1 LIPAFLRTC
10 LLKSLLKLTRLK
22 YRTTQFTSGW
32 TSEMMQKGALN
43 IEKIREDFPI
53 LKRNVSGG
61 KPLVYL
67 DNAATTQKP
76 LAVINAIRDYYMN
89 YNSNIHRAVHQLAEE
104 ATLEFEKT
112 REKVAEF
119 INARSTEE
127 IVFTRNATEAIN
139 LVAYSWG
146 RTNVKKGDRIVITE
160 IEHHSNIVPWQILTS
175 EKGAKL
181 EYVGTDDNGYLKLQE
196 YRDYLN
202 SSKKV
207 KLVSVSHMSNVLGT
221 IVPIDEIIKMSHE
234 KGIPILVDGAQSVP
248 HMPVDVQK
256 MDCDFMA
263 FSAHKMLGPT
273 GVGILYAKKEILE
286 KMPPFMGG
294 GDMIKE
300 VHKYHTRYNDLP
312 YKFEGGT
319 PNIGDVIGFAAAI
332 DYLNN
337 IGMDKVREHEVELTG
352 YALDKI
358 NRVRGLTVYGPG
370 NTKDRGGVISFNIG
384 DIHPHDLATI
394 MNDHGV
400 AIRSGHHCAQVL
412 MERLDVAATSRASFY
427 IYNTKEEVD
436 IFVSA
441 LDEARRLFK
450 I

>member
-1 LIPAFLRTC
+1 
-10 LLKSLLKLTRLK
+10 
-22 YRTTQFTSGW
+22 
-32 TSEMMQKGALN
+32 MMQKSALN
-43 IEKIREDFPI
+43 VKKIRQDFPI
-53 LKRNVSGG
+53 LKRKVMGG

-76 LAVINAIRDYYMN
+76 LAVINAISDYYMN

-104 ATLEFEKT
+104 ATFAFEET
-112 REKVAEF
+112 RQKVARF
-119 INARSTEE
+119 INARHTDE
-127 IVFTRNATEAIN
+127 IIFTRNATEAIN

-146 RTNVKKGDRIVITE
+146 RANVKRGDRVVISE
-160 IEHHSNIVPWQILTS
+160 IEHHSNIVPWQILTQ
-175 EKGAKL
+175 EKGGRL
-181 EYVGTDDNGYLKLQE
+181 EYIGVNDSGYLKMHE
-196 YRDYLN
+196 YEKYLA
-202 SSKKV
+202 SKRV
-207 KLVSVSHMSNVLGT
+207 KLVSVSQMSNVLGT
-221 IVPIDEIIKMSHE
+221 IIPVEKIIKMSHE
-234 KGIPILVDGAQSVP
+234 RGIPVLVDGAQSVP
-248 HMPVDVQK
+248 HMQVDVQK

-273 GVGILYAKKEILE
+273 GVGVLYVKREVLE

-300 VHKYHTRYNDLP
+300 VHKYETRYNDLP

-319 PNIGDVIGFAAAI
+319 PNIADVIGFGAAI
-332 DYLNN
+332 DYLSNL
-337 IGMDKVREHEVELTG
+337 GMDRVREHEIEITK
-352 YALDKI
+352 YALEKI
-358 NRVRGLTVYGPG
+358 TGVKGVTLYGPP
-370 NTKDRGGVISFNIG
+370 NAMDRGGVVSFNIG

-412 MERLDVAATSRASFY
+412 MERLDVSATSRASFY

-436 IFVSA
+436 TFIGA
-441 LDEARRLFK
+441 LSEARRLFK

>member
-1 LIPAFLRTC
+1 
-10 LLKSLLKLTRLK
+10 
-22 YRTTQFTSGW
+22 
-32 TSEMMQKGALN
+32 MMQKHGALDVG
-43 IEKIREDFPI
+43 KIREDFPI
-53 LKRNVSGG
+53 LKRKLDGG
-61 KPLVYL
+61 KALIYL

-76 LAVINAIRDYYMN
+76 LSVINAIHDYYMN

-104 ATLEFEKT
+104 ATLAFEKT
-112 REKVAEF
+112 REKVAKF
-119 INARSTEE
+119 VNARSVEE

-146 RTNVKKGDRIVITE
+146 RANVGRDDRIVISE
-160 IEHHSNIVPWQILTS
+160 IEHHSNIVPWQILTG

-181 EYVGTDDNGYLKLQE
+181 EYIGVDDDGYLKMNE
-196 YRDYLN
+196 YRAHLDSN
-202 SSKKV
+202 RV

-221 IVPIDEIIKMSHE
+221 IIPVEEIIRMSHE
-234 KGIPILVDGAQSVP
+234 RGIPVLVDAAQSVP
-248 HMPVDVQK
+248 HMRVDVQQ

-273 GVGILYAKKEILE
+273 GVGILYVKKEILE

-300 VHKYHTRYNDLP
+300 VHKYETRYNDLP
-312 YKFEGGT
+312 YRFEGGT
-319 PNIGDVIGFAAAI
+319 PNIADVIGFAAAI
-332 DYLNN
+332 EYLED
-337 IGMDKVREHEVELTG
+337 IGMNRIRDHEIELTK
-352 YALDKI
+352 YAIDRISGGKGVTL
-358 NRVRGLTVYGPG
+358 YGPR
-370 NTKDRGGVISFNIG
+370 NVTDRGGVVSFNIG

-427 IYNTKEEVD
+427 IYNTKEEID
-436 IFVSA
+436 TFIGA

>member
-1 LIPAFLRTC
+1 
-10 LLKSLLKLTRLK
+10 
-22 YRTTQFTSGW
+22 
-32 TSEMMQKGALN
+32 MMQKGALN

-53 LKRNVSGG
+53 LKRKVSGG
-61 KPLVYL
+61 KSLVYL

-76 LAVINAIRDYYMN
+76 LAVINAIHDYYMN

-146 RTNVKKGDRIVITE
+146 RTNVKKEDRIVITE
-160 IEHHSNIVPWQILTS
+160 LEHHSNIVPWQILTS

-181 EYVGTDDNGYLKLQE
+181 DYVGTDDNGYLKLQE
-196 YRDYLN
+196 YMNYLE
-202 SSKKV
+202 SSKKKKV

-221 IVPIDEIIKMSHE
+221 IVPVNDMIKMSHE
-234 KGIPILVDGAQSVP
+234 KGIPVLIDAAQSVP

-273 GVGILYAKKEILE
+273 GVGILYVKKEILE
-286 KMPPFMGG
+286 KMPPFIGG

-300 VHKYHTRYNDLP
+300 VHKYETRYNDLP

-319 PNIGDVIGFAAAI
+319 PNIADVIGFAAAI
-332 DYLNN
+332 DYLNKL
-337 IGMDKVREHEVELTG
+337 GMDKVREHEVELTE
-352 YALDKI
+352 YALGIITK
-358 NRVRGLTVYGPG
+358 VKGVTLYGPR

-427 IYNTKEEVD
+427 IYNTKEEID

-441 LDEARRLFK
+441 LGEARRLFK

>member
-1 LIPAFLRTC
+1 MLQEHGSFDVER
-10 LLKSLLKLTRLK
+10 
-22 YRTTQFTSGW
+22 
-32 TSEMMQKGALN
+32 
-43 IEKIREDFPI
+43 IRKDFPI
-53 LKRNVSGG
+53 LKRMVSGG

-76 LAVINAIRDYYMN
+76 LAVIDAIHDYYMN

-104 ATLEFEKT
+104 ATLAFEKT
-112 REKVAEF
+112 REKVAKF
-119 INARSTEE
+119 VNARSTEE
-127 IVFTRNATEAIN
+127 IIFTRNTTEAIN

-146 RTNVKKGDRIVITE
+146 RANIGKDDRIVISE
-160 IEHHSNIVPWQILTS
+160 IEHHSNIVPWQILAN
-175 EKGAKL
+175 EKGAHL
-181 EYVGTDDNGYLKLQE
+181 DYIGVDDSGYLKMRE
-196 YRDYLN
+196 YETYLA
-202 SSKKV
+202 SGKV

-221 IVPIDEIIKMSHE
+221 IIPVNDIVKMSHE
-234 KGIPILVDGAQSVP
+234 KGIPVLVDGAQSVP
-248 HMPVDVQK
+248 HMKVDVQE

-273 GVGILYAKKEILE
+273 GVGILYVKKELLE

-300 VHKYHTRYNDLP
+300 VHKYETRYNDLP

-319 PNIGDVIGFAAAI
+319 PNIADVIGFAAAI
-332 DYLNN
+332 DYLDNL
-337 IGMDKVREHEVELTG
+337 GMDKVRQHEIELTK
-352 YALDKI
+352 YALDNISKVKGI
-358 NRVRGLTVYGPG
+358 TLYGPPDP
-370 NTKDRGGVISFNIG
+370 NHRGGVVSFNIG

-427 IYNTKEEVD
+427 IYNTREEID
-436 IFVSA
+436 TFIGA
-441 LDEARRLFK
+441 LHEARRLFK

>member
-1 LIPAFLRTC
+1 
-10 LLKSLLKLTRLK
+10 
-22 YRTTQFTSGW
+22 
-32 TSEMMQKGALN
+32 MQKGALN
-43 IEKIREDFPI
+43 VDRIREDFPI
-53 LKRNVSGG
+53 LKRTVMGG
-61 KPLVYL
+61 KQLVYL

-76 LAVINAIRDYYMN
+76 LAVIDAIHDYYMN

-104 ATLEFEKT
+104 ATKAYEDT
-112 REKVAEF
+112 RIKIAKF
-119 INARSTEE
+119 INAKSTDE
-127 IVFTRNATEAIN
+127 IIFTRNTTEAIN

-146 RTNVKKGDRIVITE
+146 RVNIQKGDEIVITE
-160 IEHHSNIVPWQILTS
+160 IEHHSNIVPWQILTQ

-181 EYVGTDDNGYLKLQE
+181 DYIGVGDDGYLKMHE
-196 YRDYLN
+196 YKKYLD
-202 SSKKV
+202 SGKV
-207 KLVSVSHMSNVLGT
+207 KLVSVSQMSNVLGT
-221 IVPIDEIIKMSHE
+221 ITPIDEIIKLAHE
-234 KGIPILVDGAQSVP
+234 RGIPVLVDGAQSVP

-256 MDCDFMA
+256 MDCEFMA

-273 GVGILYAKKEILE
+273 GVGVLYVKRDLLE

-300 VHKYHTRYNDLP
+300 VHKYETRYNDLP

-319 PNIGDVIGFAAAI
+319 PNIADVIGFAAAI
-332 DYLNN
+332 DYLEKL
-337 IGMDKVREHEVELTG
+337 GMDRVREHEIELTK

-358 NRVRGLTVYGPG
+358 AQVKGVTIYGPM
-370 NTKDRGGVISFNIG
+370 NANDRGGVVSFNIG

-394 MNDHGV
+394 MNDHGI

-427 IYNTKEEVD
+427 IYNTKQEVD
-436 IFVSA
+436 AFIGA
-441 LDEARRLFK
+441 LSEARRLFK

>member
-1 LIPAFLRTC
+1 
-10 LLKSLLKLTRLK
+10 
-22 YRTTQFTSGW
+22 
-32 TSEMMQKGALN
+32 MMQKGALN
-43 IEKIREDFPI
+43 TKIIRGDFPI
-53 LKRNVSGG
+53 LKRTVSGG

-76 LAVINAIRDYYMN
+76 LAVINAIHDYYMN

-139 LVAYSWG
+139 LIAYSWG
-146 RTNVKKGDRIVITE
+146 RTNIKKEDSIVITE
-160 IEHHSNIVPWQILTS
+160 LEHHSNIVPWQILTS

-196 YRDYLN
+196 YMDYLDGN
-202 SSKKV
+202 NNKKKKV

-221 IVPIDEIIKMSHE
+221 IVPINDMIKMSHE
-234 KGIPILVDGAQSVP
+234 KGIPIVVDGAQSVP

-273 GVGILYAKKEILE
+273 GVGILYVKKEILE
-286 KMPPFMGG
+286 KMPPFIGG

-300 VHKYHTRYNDLP
+300 VHKYDTRYNDLP

-319 PNIGDVIGFAAAI
+319 PNIADVIGFAAAI
-332 DYLNN
+332 DYLNK

-358 NRVRGLTVYGPG
+358 TRVKGVTLYGPR

-412 MERLDVAATSRASFY
+412 MERLDVSATSRASFY

-441 LDEARRLFK
+441 LEEARRIFK

>member
-1 LIPAFLRTC
+1 
-10 LLKSLLKLTRLK
+10 
-22 YRTTQFTSGW
+22 
-32 TSEMMQKGALN
+32 MMQKGALN

-53 LKRNVSGG
+53 LKRKVSGG

-76 LAVINAIRDYYMN
+76 LAVINAIHDYYMN

-146 RTNVKKGDRIVITE
+146 RTNVKKEDRIVITE
-160 IEHHSNIVPWQILTS
+160 LEHHSNIVPWQILTS

-181 EYVGTDDNGYLKLQE
+181 DYVGTDDNGYLKLQE
-196 YRDYLN
+196 YMNYLE
-202 SSKKV
+202 SSKKKKV

-221 IVPIDEIIKMSHE
+221 IVPVNDMIKMSHE
-234 KGIPILVDGAQSVP
+234 KGIPVLIDAAQSVP

-273 GVGILYAKKEILE
+273 GVGILYVKKEILE
-286 KMPPFMGG
+286 NMPPFIGG

-300 VHKYHTRYNDLP
+300 VHKYETRYNDLP

-319 PNIGDVIGFAAAI
+319 PNIADVIGFSAAI
-332 DYLNN
+332 DYLNKL
-337 IGMDKVREHEVELTG
+337 GMDKVREHEVELTE
-352 YALDKI
+352 YALDIITK
-358 NRVRGLTVYGPG
+358 VKGVTLYGPR
-370 NTKDRGGVISFNIG
+370 NTEDRGGVISFNIG

-427 IYNTKEEVD
+427 IYNTKEEID

-441 LDEARRLFK
+441 LEEARRIFK

>member
-1 LIPAFLRTC
+1 
-10 LLKSLLKLTRLK
+10 
-22 YRTTQFTSGW
+22 
-32 TSEMMQKGALN
+32 MMQKGALN
-43 IEKIREDFPI
+43 IEIIREDFPI
-53 LKRNVSGG
+53 LKRKVSGG
-61 KPLVYL
+61 KSLVYL
-67 DNAATTQKP
+67 GNAATTQKP
-76 LAVINAIRDYYMN
+76 LAVINAIHDYYMN

-146 RTNVKKGDRIVITE
+146 RTNVKKEDRIVITE
-160 IEHHSNIVPWQILTS
+160 LEHHSNIVPWQILTS

-181 EYVGTDDNGYLKLQE
+181 DYVGTDDNGYLKLQE
-196 YRDYLN
+196 YMNYLE
-202 SSKKV
+202 SSKKKV

-221 IVPIDEIIKMSHE
+221 IVPVNDMIKMSHE
-234 KGIPILVDGAQSVP
+234 KGIPVLIDAAQSVP

-273 GVGILYAKKEILE
+273 GVGILYVKKEILE
-286 KMPPFMGG
+286 KMPPFIGG

-300 VHKYHTRYNDLP
+300 VHKYETRYNDLP

-319 PNIGDVIGFAAAI
+319 PNIADVIGFAAAI
-332 DYLNN
+332 DYLNKL
-337 IGMDKVREHEVELTG
+337 GMDKVREHEVELTE
-352 YALDKI
+352 YALDIITK
-358 NRVRGLTVYGPG
+358 VKGVTLYGPR

-427 IYNTKEEVD
+427 IYNTKEEID

-441 LDEARRLFK
+441 LGEARRLFK

>member
-1 LIPAFLRTC
+1 
-10 LLKSLLKLTRLK
+10 
-22 YRTTQFTSGW
+22 
-32 TSEMMQKGALN
+32 MMQKHGALDVG
-43 IEKIREDFPI
+43 KIREDFPI
-53 LKRNVSGG
+53 LKRKLDGG
-61 KPLVYL
+61 KALIYL

-76 LAVINAIRDYYMN
+76 LSVINAIHDYYMN

-104 ATLEFEKT
+104 ATLAFEKT
-112 REKVAEF
+112 REKVAKF
-119 INARSTEE
+119 VNARSVEE

-146 RTNVKKGDRIVITE
+146 RANFGRDDRIVISE
-160 IEHHSNIVPWQILTS
+160 IEHHSNIVPWQILTG

-181 EYVGTDDNGYLKLQE
+181 EYIGVDDDGYLKMNE
-196 YRDYLN
+196 YRAHLDSN
-202 SSKKV
+202 RV

-221 IVPIDEIIKMSHE
+221 IIPVEEIIRMSHE
-234 KGIPILVDGAQSVP
+234 RGIPVLVDAAQSVP
-248 HMPVDVQK
+248 HMRVDVQQ

-273 GVGILYAKKEILE
+273 GVGILYVKKEILE

-300 VHKYHTRYNDLP
+300 VHKYETRYNDLP
-312 YKFEGGT
+312 YRFEGGT
-319 PNIGDVIGFAAAI
+319 PNIADVIGFAAAI
-332 DYLNN
+332 EYLED
-337 IGMDKVREHEVELTG
+337 IGMNRIRDHEIELTK
-352 YALDKI
+352 YAIDRISGVKGVTL
-358 NRVRGLTVYGPG
+358 YGPR
-370 NTKDRGGVISFNIG
+370 NVTDRGGVVSFNIG

-427 IYNTKEEVD
+427 IYNTKEEID
-436 IFVSA
+436 TFIGA

>member
-1 LIPAFLRTC
+1 
-10 LLKSLLKLTRLK
+10 
-22 YRTTQFTSGW
+22 
-32 TSEMMQKGALN
+32 
-43 IEKIREDFPI
+43 
-53 LKRNVSGG
+53 
-61 KPLVYL
+61 
-67 DNAATTQKP
+67 
-76 LAVINAIRDYYMN
+76 MN

-146 RTNVKKGDRIVITE
+146 RTNVKKEDRIVITE
-160 IEHHSNIVPWQILTS
+160 LEHHSNIVPWQMLTS

-181 EYVGTDDNGYLKLQE
+181 DYVGTDDNGYLKLQE
-196 YRDYLN
+196 YMNYLE
-202 SSKKV
+202 SSKKKV

-221 IVPIDEIIKMSHE
+221 IVPVNDMIKMSHE
-234 KGIPILVDGAQSVP
+234 KGIPVLIDAAQSVP

-273 GVGILYAKKEILE
+273 GVGILYVKKEILE
-286 KMPPFMGG
+286 KMPPFIGG

-300 VHKYHTRYNDLP
+300 VHKYETRYNDLP

-319 PNIGDVIGFAAAI
+319 PNIADVIGFAAAI
-332 DYLNN
+332 DYLNKL
-337 IGMDKVREHEVELTG
+337 GMDKVREHEVELTE
-352 YALDKI
+352 YALDIITK
-358 NRVRGLTVYGPG
+358 VKGVTLYGPR
-370 NTKDRGGVISFNIG
+370 NTEDRGGVISFNIG

-427 IYNTKEEVD
+427 IYNTKEEID

-441 LDEARRLFK
+441 LEEARRIFK